1 MVRRMA
7 TALVAAAV
15 GASVLA
21 AAGTAYADP
30 GPNEGHHPGPN
41 PKITSIVVNPNQVVL
56 KHHRDSETVSVTV
69 RGVDIKSAQV
79 YWLPKGHHWDGGGHG
94 DGGHGGNGP
103 WDKKDDEKSPAPEYK
118 PVWFAET
125 FSKTI
130 GWKDAVGSWSV
141 RVVAEG
147 VDGRKVF
154 GDSSFFVKHVTWTP
168 PKSPKGTR
176 FVGFNASPEPVKQ
189 GRKLSLQGRL
199 QVAQCY
205 GDHHYKDPAYVELDG
220 YPSADDCYEG
230 RKYWHGWYRLGW
242 QDIDVYFLPKGS
254 HKWRYVD
261 TIETNPDGT
270 FYTKVKALK
279 SGTWGV
285 RFDGNRDLAGSE
297 AYDYVK
303 VVKK

>member
-1 MVRRMA
+1 MA

-15 GASVLA
+15 GAAALA
-21 AAGTAYADP
+21 VAGPAYADP
-30 GPNEGHHPGPN
+30 GPNDGHHPGPN
-41 PKITSIVVNPNQVVL
+41 PKITSIVVNPNEVVL
-56 KHHRDSETVSVTV
+56 KHRHDSATVSVSV
-69 RGVDIKSAQV
+69 RGVDLKSAQV
-79 YWLPKGHHWDGGGHG
+79 YFVPKGHHWDGGGH
-94 DGGHGGNGP
+94 DGGGYGGDHGGNGP
-103 WDKKDDEKSPAPEYK
+103 WDNKDDEKTPAPEYK
-118 PVWFAET
+118 PIWFSEH

-130 GWKDAVGSWSV
+130 GWNDAVGSWSV
-141 RVVAEG
+141 RVVAVG

-154 GDSSFFVKHVTWTP
+154 GDSSFFVKHHTWTP

-205 GDHHYKDPAYVELDG
+205 GDYYYEWDSYVSVHDR
-220 YPSADDCYEG
+220 DNDCYEG
-230 RKYWHGWYRLGW
+230 RKYWHDWYRLGW
-242 QDIDVYFLPKGS
+242 QDVDVYFLPKGS

-270 FYTKVKALK
+270 FYTQVKAFK

-285 RFDGNRDLAGSE
+285 RFDGTHRLGSSE